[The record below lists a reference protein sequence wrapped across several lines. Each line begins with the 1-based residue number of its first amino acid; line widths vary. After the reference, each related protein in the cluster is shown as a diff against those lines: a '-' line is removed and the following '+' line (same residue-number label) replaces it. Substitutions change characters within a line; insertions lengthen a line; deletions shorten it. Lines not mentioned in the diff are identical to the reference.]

1 MEGVRARD
9 LGVEMGRQVVGVL
22 EGPTARNEMRGK
34 SGRKKKRKNLIL
46 KIGKSKGF
54 MLELFGKKEV
64 KEALGTR
71 LRVTGKAG
79 GAKKERRGEEIE
91 GEDGLGN
98 I

>member
-34 SGRKKKRKNLIL
+34 SGRKK